1 MEDSPSKIGD
11 LYAELAHE
19 IARMAGPDNE
29 QVLLYVEVGDMWTG
43 ISLYKNESE
52 RVSYIDESVADS
64 NLLSDI
70 IFDIW
75 YAEAPDK
82 RWKEMQLD
90 VDGKKFEARQFYAD
104 QLNKRESYDDRRE
117 RAVRERFGDKPIY
130 YSPLS
135 MD

>member
-1 MEDSPSKIGD
+1 MGDKFAKIGE
-11 LYAELAHE
+11 LYAELAAE
-19 IARMAGPDNE
+19 ITRLAGTED
-29 QVLLYVEVGDMWTG
+29 QQILLYVEAGEMWSG
-43 ISLYKNESE
+43 ISLYRNEPE
-52 RVSYIDESVADS
+52 RVSYVDESVEDS

-70 IFDIW
+70 ILDIW
-75 YAEAPDK
+75 YAEDPDK
-82 RWKEMQLD
+82 RWVEMQLD
-90 VDGKKFEARQFYAD
+90 VDGKKFEARQFFSD